1 MKIKVDADNTNQRA
15 DAYVA
20 RVLKIS
26 RAKAAKLCDIGSV
39 TSVGIKILKNTRI
52 KANDLLEIA
61 DDWEEMLLKSEEVDT
76 CISIKSEDVEVVK
89 VSEDEELYN
98 ASEEGVLKIGILYED
113 DHIIVVDKPAGL
125 LTHAKNDKSREC
137 TLSGKIFEYTE
148 GKLANGSE
156 ANRPGVVHRLDRGTC
171 GVMVMAKTDIAFK
184 RLTEAFEKQE
194 VSKEYEAI
202 VYDNIVRDSGVVTA
216 KIQRNKKNRL
226 KMCVGDEGREARTE
240 FKVLERFGKFT
251 YVSLVIKTG
260 RTHQIRVHMDYIH
273 HPVLGDMLYGKR
285 RDKFKLT
292 WPMLRSKKI
301 GFLHPITFEKMEFT
315 AAMPY
320 EFNRVLSILRRK

>member
-1 MKIKVDADNTNQRA
+1 MKIKVDAKKSQKRA
-15 DAYVA
+15 DVYIAEM
-20 RVLKIS
+20 LKIS
-26 RAKAAKLCDIGSV
+26 RSKAAKFCDIGLV
-39 TSVGIKILKNTRI
+39 TLNGEKIPKNYKVKEKDVLEMSDDRDELLFSFEKENDGGISDDAVQIVKLSNGDGLHRENEMKI
-52 KANDLLEIA
+52 
-61 DDWEEMLLKSEEVDT
+61 
-76 CISIKSEDVEVVK
+76 
-89 VSEDEELYN
+89 
-98 ASEEGVLKIGILYED
+98 LKIGIIYED
-113 DHIIVVDKPAGL
+113 EHIIVVDKPAGL
-125 LTHAKNDKSREC
+125 LTHAKDEKSGEC
-137 TLSGKIFEYTE
+137 TLSSKIFAYTR
-148 GKLANGSE
+148 GGLARGTESY
-156 ANRPGVVHRLDRGTC
+156 RPGVVHRLDRGTC

-226 KMCVGDEGREARTE
+226 KMCVGDDGREARTE